1 MFHRM
6 KKGEERNE
14 FNPFVCRFFCH
25 KKISSNIANIH
36 YTATSFVWF
45 LYYWYKRS
53 SLYQILPTTY
63 RCKELESLKRYQIF
77 NYSTII
83 HLIQTTTHDLMLKHN
98 NTYNVSFTAL
108 GIRVA
113 WWDTHF
119 IMILLLLLQFWVVS
133 YLQCVIG

>member
-1 MFHRM
+1 MLWTVILYVKEIDSLLRKSVNYIFKHHSCYRAVYQTFYRLKCFIGW
-6 KKGEERNE
+6 KKVKNGTNLIPLCVD
-14 FNPFVCRFFCH
+14 FSAT

-77 NYSTII
+77 NYSTIPSNS
-83 HLIQTTTHDLMLKHN
+83 N
-98 NTYNVSFTAL
+98 NY
-108 GIRVA
+108 A
-113 WWDTHF
+113 WPD
-119 IMILLLLLQFWVVS
+119 VEA
-133 YLQCVIG
+133 